1 METRNGIEWETRGEG
16 GGRRAKNHGQAR
28 QRERAETRRNRD
40 DAAGVHFSLLLT
52 TERFQK

>member
-1 METRNGIEWETRGEG
+1 MGNLGGRV